1 MLAVAVAH
9 QLAVEESAVAVVQVL
24 AELAETPLQE
34 QAVMLLPLQEVQA
47 AALVQQSTRQ
57 VILAYQ
63 AVMAQAV
70 LLFLVIQTLSEMQ
83 QLQVRQQLPLRV
95 ETKFT
100 LGQVRER

>member
-1 MLAVAVAH
+1 VAVAH
-9 QLAVEESAVAVVQVL
+9 QLAVEELAVAVVQVL
-24 AELAETPLQE
+24 AVLAEKLVQE
-34 QAVMLLPLQEVQA
+34 LVAMLLPLQEVQVAVA
-47 AALVQQSTRQ
+47 AQQSTHQ
-57 VILAYQ
+57 VIAVDQ